1 MCHVGDLLESGQSGR
16 IIYNHYFLIEHR
28 SETKEVPVRAL
39 VIDDSKA
46 IRLILGKILKD
57 LGFDVV
63 DASNGFEA
71 LERLRDNGKMDIA
84 LVDWNM
90 PEMNGFEFICE
101 VRKDDS
107 YKDMPLMMVT
117 TETEM
122 TQVIK
127 ALKAGANEYVMKP
140 FTKEMILEKLNLMGI
155 ASY

>member
-1 MCHVGDLLESGQSGR
+1 M
-16 IIYNHYFLIEHR
+16 
-28 SETKEVPVRAL
+28 RAL